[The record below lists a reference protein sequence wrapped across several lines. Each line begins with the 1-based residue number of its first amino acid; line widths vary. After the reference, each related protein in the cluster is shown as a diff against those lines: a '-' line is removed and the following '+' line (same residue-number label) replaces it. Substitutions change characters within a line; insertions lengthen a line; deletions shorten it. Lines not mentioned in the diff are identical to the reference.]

1 MRRIYFYQSLVNCHQ
16 AALPHISVKKCGLL
30 AIDGGQLKPDALLAF
45 FAELNGTREG
55 QVAEIEQ
62 AVVIEGHGRLGQEGM
77 TDDAEA
83 DAPVQR
89 VLAGEGCQGVEQG
102 LGQLMQLGHVALG
115 HHIEQVAFAQVV
127 DAAILRGQFVDVTA
141 EGLLYLAA
149 AGLCEIGR
157 AHV

>member
-1 MRRIYFYQSLVNCHQ
+1 MRPAGNRWRPAQ
-16 AALPHISVKKCGLL
+16 ARRSAGI
-30 AIDGGQLKPDALLAF
+30 

-89 VLAGEGCQGVEQG
+89 VLAGK
-102 LGQLMQLGHVALG
+102 
-115 HHIEQVAFAQVV
+115 
-127 DAAILRGQFVDVTA
+127 AARVSSRVWA
-141 EGLLYLAA
+141 S
-149 AGLCEIGR
+149 
-157 AHV
+157 